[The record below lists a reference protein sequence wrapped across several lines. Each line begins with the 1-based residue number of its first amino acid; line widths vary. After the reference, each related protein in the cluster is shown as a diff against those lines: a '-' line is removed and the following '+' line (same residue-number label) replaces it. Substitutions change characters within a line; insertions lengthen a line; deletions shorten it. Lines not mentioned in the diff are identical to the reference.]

1 MEVPISNDISK
12 LFIMLRINIH
22 IKDYNVVDMEKKS
35 KIIILILAI
44 LVVMGIATHL
54 FLTPSTVE
62 NSGAKN
68 VTDMLG
74 RSVEIPESLNK
85 VVATS
90 PPMTTVVYMLAPE
103 KLTALN
109 FEWTDDEK
117 AYVPSQ
123 YQGLPNIGGW
133 YGTQD
138 GSYEEF
144 IASEPDIVIE
154 SIDEGGDGDLSTV
167 DERQS
172 KFGKIPVVAVN
183 DTTHVEKVDD
193 SIMFIGDVIGAKD
206 NAQKLVDFNDK
217 YLDEVHK
224 KSAQLSDSDKKTVY
238 YAEGNDGLKTN
249 PSGSVH
255 GQLIDLVGGK
265 NVADS
270 LNQGNTTS
278 GVQVSIEQ
286 VIKWNPD
293 IIITTDPDFY
303 AKVYNDSN
311 WASINAVKNHEVY
324 LSPQSP
330 FKWFD
335 RPVGANMIIGVP
347 WTAKVIYPDKYA
359 DIDMVS
365 VTKEFYSNFYHYD
378 LSNEQAKEILL
389 GSGLKESNL

>member
-1 MEVPISNDISK
+1 
-12 LFIMLRINIH
+12 MLGTYIH

-35 KIIILILAI
+35 KIIILILALLI
-44 LVVMGIATHL
+44 VVGIATHL

-62 NSGAKN
+62 NSGSKN
-68 VTDMLG
+68 ITDMIG
-74 RSVEIPESLNK
+74 RAIEIPNSLNK

-90 PPMTTVVYMLAPE
+90 PPMTTVVYMIAPE

-117 AYVPSQ
+117 VYVPSQ

-167 DERQS
+167 NERQS

-183 DTTHVEKVDD
+183 DTTSVEKVDS
-193 SIMFIGDVIGAKD
+193 SISFIGEVIGAQD
-206 NAQKLVDFNDK
+206 NAKKLTDFNDK

-224 KSAQLSDSDKKTVY
+224 KSSQISDKKNVY

-255 GQLIDLVGGK
+255 GQLIDLVGGN
-265 NVADS
+265 NVANS
-270 LNQGNTTS
+270 LSQGNTTS

-286 VIKWNPD
+286 VISWNPD
-293 IIITTDPDFY
+293 VIITTDADFY

-311 WASINAVKNHEVY
+311 WQSINAVKNHEVY

-347 WTAKVIYPDKYA
+347 WTAKVIYPDQYK
-359 DIDMVS
+359 DIDMVGA
-365 VTKEFYSNFYHYD
+365 TKEFYSNFYHYD
-378 LSNEQAKEILL
+378 LSDDQAKQILL
-389 GSGLKESNL
+389 DSGLKESNL

>member
-1 MEVPISNDISK
+1 
-12 LFIMLRINIH
+12 MLGINIH
-22 IKDYNVVDMEKKS
+22 IKDCNVVVMENKT

-44 LVVMGIATHL
+44 LIVLGVITHL

-62 NSGAKN
+62 NSGSKN
-68 VTDMLG
+68 ITDMIG
-74 RSVEIPESLNK
+74 RAIEIPNSLNK

-90 PPMTTVVYMLAPE
+90 PPMTTVVYMIAPE

-117 AYVPSQ
+117 VYVPSK
-123 YQGLPNIGGW
+123 YHGLPNIGGW

-167 DERQS
+167 NERQT

-183 DTTHVEKVDD
+183 DTTSVEKVDS
-193 SIMFIGDVIGAKD
+193 SISFIGEVIGAQD
-206 NAQKLVDFNDK
+206 NAKKLTDFNDK

-224 KSAQLSDSDKKTVY
+224 KSSQISDKKNVY

-249 PSGSVH
+249 PSGSVLDK
-255 GQLIDLVGGK
+255 LIDLVGGN
-265 NVADS
+265 NVANS
-270 LNQGNTTS
+270 LSQGNTSS

-286 VIKWNPD
+286 VISWNPD
-293 IIITTDPDFY
+293 VIITTDPDFY

-311 WASINAVKNHEVY
+311 WQSINAVKNHEVY

-347 WTAKVIYPDKYA
+347 WTAKVIYPDQYK
-359 DIDMVS
+359 DIDMVGA
-365 VTKEFYSNFYHYD
+365 TKEFYSNFYHYD
-378 LSNEQAKEILL
+378 LSDNQAKQILL
-389 GSGLKESNL
+389 DSGIKESNL

>member
-1 MEVPISNDISK
+1 
-12 LFIMLRINIH
+12 MLGIDIH
-22 IKDYNVVDMEKKS
+22 IKDYNVVEMEKKS
-35 KIIILILAI
+35 KIVIIIIALLII
-44 LVVMGIATHL
+44 VGVATHL

-68 VTDMLG
+68 ITDMLG
-74 RSVEIPESLNK
+74 RHIEIPASLNR

-90 PPMTTVVYMLAPE
+90 PPMTTVIYMIAPE

-117 AYVPSQ
+117 VYVPSQ

-138 GSYEEF
+138 GNYEEF

-154 SIDEGGDGDLSTV
+154 SIDEGGDGDLDTV
-167 DERQS
+167 NERQN
-172 KFGKIPVVAVN
+172 KFGKIPVIAVN
-183 DTTHVEKVDD
+183 DTTSVEHVGD
-193 SIMFIGDVIGAKD
+193 SILFMGEVIGATE
-206 NAQKLVDFNDK
+206 NAQKLVDFNKK
-217 YLDEVHK
+217 YLNIVHQR
-224 KSAQLSDSDKKTVY
+224 SSELSDSDRKTVY
-238 YAEGNDGLKTN
+238 YAVGNDGLSTY

-255 GQLIDLVGGK
+255 GQLIDLVGGR

-270 LNQGNTTS
+270 LNQGNTTT

-303 AKVYNDSN
+303 ANVYNDSN
-311 WASINAVKNHEVY
+311 WANINAVKNHEVY

-347 WTAKVIYPDKYA
+347 WTAKVIYPDQYS

-365 VTKEFYSNFYHYD
+365 VTREFYSNFYHID
-378 LSNEQAKEILL
+378 LSDDQAKEILL
-389 GSGLKESNL
+389 NSGLRESNL

>member
-1 MEVPISNDISK
+1 
-12 LFIMLRINIH
+12 MLGINIH
-22 IKDYNVVDMEKKS
+22 IKDCNVVVMENKT

-44 LVVMGIATHL
+44 LIVLGVITHL

-62 NSGAKN
+62 NSGSKN
-68 VTDMLG
+68 ITDMIG
-74 RSVEIPESLNK
+74 RAIEIPNSLNK

-90 PPMTTVVYMLAPE
+90 PPMTTVVYMIAPE

-109 FEWTDDEK
+109 FVWTDDEK
-117 AYVPSQ
+117 VYVPSK
-123 YQGLPNIGGW
+123 YHGLPNIGGW

-167 DERQS
+167 NERQS

-183 DTTHVEKVDD
+183 DTTSVEKVDS
-193 SIMFIGDVIGAKD
+193 SISFIGEVIGAQD
-206 NAQKLVDFNDK
+206 NAKKLTDFNDK

-224 KSAQLSDSDKKTVY
+224 KSSQISDKKNVY

-255 GQLIDLVGGK
+255 GQLIDLVGGN
-265 NVADS
+265 NVANS
-270 LNQGNTTS
+270 LSQGNTSS

-286 VIKWNPD
+286 VISWNPD
-293 IIITTDPDFY
+293 VIITTDPDFY

-311 WASINAVKNHEVY
+311 WQSINAVKNHEVY

-347 WTAKVIYPDKYA
+347 WTAKVIYPDQYK
-359 DIDMVS
+359 DIDMVGA
-365 VTKEFYSNFYHYD
+365 TKEFYSNFYHYD
-378 LSNEQAKEILL
+378 LSDNQAKQILL
-389 GSGLKESNL
+389 DSGIKESNL

>member
-1 MEVPISNDISK
+1 
-12 LFIMLRINIH
+12 MLGTYIH

-35 KIIILILAI
+35 KIIILILALFI
-44 LVVMGIATHL
+44 VVGIATHL

-62 NSGAKN
+62 NSGSKN
-68 VTDMLG
+68 ITDMIG
-74 RSVEIPESLNK
+74 RAIEIPNSLNK

-90 PPMTTVVYMLAPE
+90 PPMTTVVYMIAPE

-117 AYVPSQ
+117 VYVPSQ

-167 DERQS
+167 NERQS

-183 DTTHVEKVDD
+183 DTTSVEKVDS
-193 SIMFIGDVIGAKD
+193 SISFIGEIIGAQD
-206 NAQKLVDFNDK
+206 NAKKLTDFNDK

-224 KSAQLSDSDKKTVY
+224 KSSQISDKKNVY

-255 GQLIDLVGGK
+255 GQLIDLVGGN
-265 NVADS
+265 NVANS
-270 LNQGNTTS
+270 LSQGNTTS

-286 VIKWNPD
+286 VISWNPD
-293 IIITTDPDFY
+293 VIITTDADFY

-311 WASINAVKNHEVY
+311 WQSINAVKNHEVY

-347 WTAKVIYPDKYA
+347 WTAKVIYPDQYK
-359 DIDMVS
+359 DIDMVGA
-365 VTKEFYSNFYHYD
+365 TKEFYSNFYHYD
-378 LSNEQAKEILL
+378 LSDDQAKQILL
-389 GSGLKESNL
+389 DSGLKESNL

>member
-1 MEVPISNDISK
+1 
-12 LFIMLRINIH
+12 MLRINIH
-22 IKDYNVVDMEKKS
+22 IKGYYVVEMEKKS
-35 KIIILILAI
+35 KIVILILALLI
-44 LVVMGIATHL
+44 VSGVATHL

-68 VTDMLG
+68 ITDMIG
-74 RSVEIPESLNK
+74 RDIEIPASLNK

-90 PPMTTVVYMLAPE
+90 PPMTTVIYMIAPE

-109 FEWTDDEK
+109 FEWTDSEK
-117 AYVPSQ
+117 VYVPSQ

-167 DERQS
+167 NERQT

-183 DTTHVEKVDD
+183 DTTSVEKVDA
-193 SIMFIGDVIGAKD
+193 SITFIGEVIGAQD
-206 NAQKLVDFNDK
+206 NAKKLTDFNDK
-217 YLDEVHK
+217 YLDIVHK
-224 KSAQLSDSDKKTVY
+224 KSPQITDKKNVY

-270 LNQGNTTS
+270 LSQGNTTA
-278 GVQVSIEQ
+278 GVRVSIEQ
-286 VIKWNPD
+286 VISWNPD
-293 IIITTDPDFY
+293 VIITTDPNFY

-347 WTAKVIYPDKYA
+347 WTAKVIYPDQYS
-359 DIDMVS
+359 DIDMLS
-365 VTKEFYSNFYHYD
+365 ATKEFYSNFYHFD
-378 LSNEQAKEILL
+378 LSDDQAKQILL
-389 GSGLKESNL
+389 DSGLKEEKF

>member
-1 MEVPISNDISK
+1 
-12 LFIMLRINIH
+12 MLRINIH
-22 IKDYNVVDMEKKS
+22 IKEYGVVDMEKKS

-44 LVVMGIATHL
+44 LIVIGISTHL

-74 RSVEIPESLNK
+74 RNIEIPQSLNK

-109 FEWTDDEK
+109 FQWTDSEK
-117 AYVPSQ
+117 VYVPSK

-154 SIDEGGDGDLSTV
+154 SIDESGDGNLSTV
-167 DERQS
+167 NERQS
-172 KFGKIPVVAVN
+172 KFGKIPVVAVR
-183 DTTHVEKVDD
+183 DTTHVEKVDE
-193 SIMFIGDVIGAKD
+193 SILFIGEVIGAKD

-224 KSAQLSDSDKKTVY
+224 KSAQLSDNDKKTVY

-265 NVADS
+265 NVANS
-270 LNQGNTTS
+270 SSQGNTSS

-303 AKVYNDSN
+303 AKVYNDSS
-311 WASINAVKNHEVY
+311 WSSINAVKNHEVY

-335 RPVGANMIIGVP
+335 RPVGANIIIGVP
-347 WTAKVIYPDKYA
+347 WTAKVIYPDKYT

-378 LSNEQAKEILL
+378 LSDEQAKEILL
-389 GSGLKESNL
+389 GSGLKETNL

>member
-1 MEVPISNDISK
+1 
-12 LFIMLRINIH
+12 MLRINIH

-35 KIIILILAI
+35 KIIILILAFLI
-44 LVVMGIATHL
+44 VAGVSTHL

-62 NSGAKN
+62 NSEAKN
-68 VTDMLG
+68 ITDMIG
-74 RSVEIPESLNK
+74 RNVEIPASLNK

-90 PPMTTVVYMLAPE
+90 PPMTTVIYMIAPE

-109 FEWTDDEK
+109 FQWTDSEK
-117 AYVPSQ
+117 VYVQSK

-167 DERQS
+167 NERQS

-183 DTTHVEKVDD
+183 DTTHVEKIDA
-193 SIMFIGDVIGAKD
+193 SITFIGEVVGAQG
-206 NAQKLVDFNDK
+206 NAKKLTDFNDK
-217 YLDEVHK
+217 YLDIVHK
-224 KSAQLSDSDKKTVY
+224 KAPQITDKKNVY

-270 LNQGNTTS
+270 LSQGNTTT

-286 VIKWNPD
+286 VISWNPD
-293 IIITTDPDFY
+293 VIITTDPDFY

-347 WTAKVIYPDKYA
+347 WTAKVIYPDQYS
-359 DIDMVS
+359 DIDMLS
-365 VTKEFYSNFYHYD
+365 ATKEFYSNFYHFD
-378 LSNEQAKEILL
+378 LSDDQAKQILL
-389 GSGLKESNL
+389 DSGLKEDKF

>member
-1 MEVPISNDISK
+1 
-12 LFIMLRINIH
+12 MLRINIH

-44 LVVMGIATHL
+44 LVVMGVATHL

-68 VTDMLG
+68 VTDMIG
-74 RSVEIPESLNK
+74 RSIEIPQSLNK

-90 PPMTTVVYMLAPE
+90 PPMTTVVYMIAPE

-109 FEWTDDEK
+109 FQWTDDEK
-117 AYVPSQ
+117 VYVPSQ

-167 DERQS
+167 NERQA

-183 DTTHVEKVDD
+183 DTTHVEKVDE
-193 SIMFIGDVIGAKD
+193 SILFIGEVIGAKD

-224 KSAQLSDSDKKTVY
+224 KSAQLSDNDKKTVY

-270 LNQGNTTS
+270 SGQGNTTS

-347 WTAKVIYPDKYA
+347 WTAKVIYPDKYT

-378 LSNEQAKEILL
+378 LSDEQAKEILL
-389 GSGLKESNL
+389 GSGLKETNL

>member
-1 MEVPISNDISK
+1 
-12 LFIMLRINIH
+12 MLRINIH
-22 IKDYNVVDMEKKS
+22 IKGYNVVDMEKKS
-35 KIIILILAI
+35 KIVILILALLI
-44 LVVMGIATHL
+44 VLGVATHL

-68 VTDMLG
+68 ITDMIG
-74 RSVEIPESLNK
+74 RAVEIPASLNK

-90 PPMTTVVYMLAPE
+90 PPMTTVVYMIAPE
-103 KLTALN
+103 KLNALN
-109 FEWTDDEK
+109 FEWTDSEK
-117 AYVPSQ
+117 VYIPSQ

-167 DERQS
+167 NERQT

-183 DTTHVEKVDD
+183 DTTSVEKVDA
-193 SIMFIGDVIGAKD
+193 SITFIGEVIGAQD
-206 NAQKLVDFNDK
+206 NAKKLTDFNDK
-217 YLDEVHK
+217 YLDIVHK
-224 KSAQLSDSDKKTVY
+224 KSPQITDKKNVY

-255 GQLIDLVGGK
+255 GQLIDLVGGN

-270 LNQGNTTS
+270 LSQGNTTS

-286 VIKWNPD
+286 VISWNPD
-293 IIITTDPDFY
+293 VIITTDPDFY

-311 WASINAVKNHEVY
+311 WAGINAVKNHKVY

-347 WTAKVIYPDKYA
+347 WTAKVIYPDQYS
-359 DIDMVS
+359 DIDMLS
-365 VTKEFYSNFYHYD
+365 ATKEFYSNFYHFD
-378 LSNEQAKEILL
+378 LSDEQAKQILL
-389 GSGLKESNL
+389 DSGLKEENF

>member
-1 MEVPISNDISK
+1 
-12 LFIMLRINIH
+12 MLRTYIH

-35 KIIILILAI
+35 KIIILILALLI
-44 LVVMGIATHL
+44 VVGIATHL

-62 NSGAKN
+62 NSGSKN
-68 VTDMLG
+68 ITDMIG
-74 RSVEIPESLNK
+74 RAIEIPNSLNK

-90 PPMTTVVYMLAPE
+90 PPMTTVVYMIAPE

-117 AYVPSQ
+117 VYVPSK

-167 DERQS
+167 NERQS

-183 DTTHVEKVDD
+183 DTTSVEKVDS
-193 SIMFIGDVIGAKD
+193 SISFIGEVIGAQD
-206 NAQKLVDFNDK
+206 NAKKLTDFNDK

-224 KSAQLSDSDKKTVY
+224 KSSQISDKKNVY

-255 GQLIDLVGGK
+255 GQLIDLVGGN
-265 NVADS
+265 NVANS
-270 LNQGNTTS
+270 LSQGNTTS

-286 VIKWNPD
+286 VISWNPD
-293 IIITTDPDFY
+293 VIITTDADFY

-311 WASINAVKNHEVY
+311 WQNINAVKNHEVY

-347 WTAKVIYPDKYA
+347 WTAKVIYPDQYN
-359 DIDMVS
+359 DIDMVGA
-365 VTKEFYSNFYHYD
+365 TKEFYSNFYHYD
-378 LSNEQAKEILL
+378 LSDDQAKQILL
-389 GSGLKESNL
+389 DSGLKESNL

>member
-1 MEVPISNDISK
+1 MPISNDISK

>member
-1 MEVPISNDISK
+1 M
-12 LFIMLRINIH
+12 
-22 IKDYNVVDMEKKS
+22 VDMEKKS
-35 KIIILILAI
+35 KIIILILA
-44 LVVMGIATHL
+44 LLFVSGVVTHL

-68 VTDMLG
+68 ITDMIG
-74 RSVEIPESLNK
+74 RAIEIPASINK

-90 PPMTTVVYMLAPE
+90 PPMTTVIYMIAPE

-109 FEWTDDEK
+109 FEWTDSEK
-117 AYVPSQ
+117 VYVHSQ

-167 DERQS
+167 NERQV

-183 DTTHVEKVDD
+183 DTTSVEKVDA
-193 SIMFIGDVIGAKD
+193 SITFMGEVIGAQD
-206 NAQKLVDFNDK
+206 NAKKLTDFNDK
-217 YLDEVHK
+217 YLDIVHK
-224 KSAQLSDSDKKTVY
+224 KSPQITDKKNVY

-265 NVADS
+265 NVANS
-270 LNQGNTTS
+270 LSQGNTTG

-286 VIKWNPD
+286 VISWNPD
-293 IIITTDPDFY
+293 VIITTDPDFY

-311 WASINAVKNHEVY
+311 WANINAVKNHEVY

-347 WTAKVIYPDKYA
+347 WTAKVIYPDKYS
-359 DIDMVS
+359 DIDMLS
-365 VTKEFYSNFYHYD
+365 ATKEFYSNFYHFD
-378 LSNEQAKEILL
+378 LSDEQAKQILL
-389 GSGLKESNL
+389 DSGLKEENF